1 MLLAGRVC
9 ALATHG
15 GIASTARCSRARYA
29 LGVTPTSSVNRE
41 LNEPREVQPTSMHAS
56 VTLMPARSSAIAAL
70 APAMARCTPRLRRE
84 RREKCPGT

>member
-15 GIASTARCSRARYA
+15 GIASTAPCSRARYA
-29 LGVTPTSSVNRE
+29 LGVTPTSSVNRA

-56 VTLMPARSSAIAAL
+56 VTLMPARSSAIA
-70 APAMARCTPRLRRE
+70 RSTRRVM
-84 RREKCPGT
+84 R